1 MFEIYSFPVM
11 AALQRLRSF
20 WVLMLLA
27 AALCPG
33 SLSKRGGGFKG
44 HGKGDGS
51 KASSSQGLPKKG
63 LKWAGAAGAGMLGG
77 TGTGYGLGFIG
88 RPKHATG
95 NHHNHKTEHQQ
106 PNYQENQRYNNRS
119 IWRAFVRGSAPAM
132 ERSFFLTIGHV
143 VPFLTAAWI
152 RDI

>member
-1 MFEIYSFPVM
+1 M
-11 AALQRLRSF
+11 AALQRLRLF

-51 KASSSQGLPKKG
+51 KASSSQSLPKKG

-106 PNYQENQRYNNRS
+106 VHRS
-119 IWRAFVRGSAPAM
+119 GKLERGGDSDLNTLNSGQ
-132 ERSFFLTIGHV
+132 SFSIARLSVLTLDMFLHIYLH
-143 VPFLTAAWI
+143 W
-152 RDI
+152 